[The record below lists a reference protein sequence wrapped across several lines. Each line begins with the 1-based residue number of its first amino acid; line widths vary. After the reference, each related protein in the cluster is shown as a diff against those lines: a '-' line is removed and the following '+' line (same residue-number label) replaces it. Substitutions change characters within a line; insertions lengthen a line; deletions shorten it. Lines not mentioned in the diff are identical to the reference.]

1 MPFLAAGQKSSKFV
15 GLWGGEGGR
24 GEREGRGGGED

>member
-15 GLWGGEGGR
+15 GLLGGR
-24 GEREGRGGGED
+24 GREGRGGG